1 MILHAF
7 GYILVSHTA
16 FCYRG
21 RVPWAHDCSRDHGMA
36 DGTSGI
42 PGPVG
47 LGAQSYHEA
56 MGCWMCQNTRVTRV
70 TRGIESQSHLI
81 TLIMFDA

>member
-1 MILHAF
+1 
-7 GYILVSHTA
+7 
-16 FCYRG
+16 
-21 RVPWAHDCSRDHGMA
+21 MA

-56 MGCWMCQNTRVTRV
+56 MGCIWLHGCVK
-70 TRGIESQSHLI
+70 ILESLESQEALRVRVST
-81 TLIMFDA
+81 TLMMFDA